1 MYLIPPLA
9 SQTVAFAES
18 IPGHQEDVRREAA
31 GLVAEYERIV
41 PATYRTQ
48 IEANLGALG
57 SQVTVAVRS
66 AAMVTIGA
74 VGTVAGILAGL
85 ALLPL
90 WIFYVLKD
98 ERQGMAWFYRLWPED
113 WHDDVRHII
122 GIVDDILS
130 AYIRGQLF
138 LGLVIGV
145 VTGLAM
151 WLIGINQSLVLG
163 LFAGVFELIPVLGPW
178 PAFLVAALVTVATSP
193 DRLPFVAVA
202 FLLIQQLENTFLVP
216 KVQGDA
222 VRMNPAVIM
231 VLLVI
236 GGSLWG
242 VWGMVVIVPIAAIL
256 RDVFVYL
263 YGRWD
268 DRQEFREISS

>member
-9 SQTVAFAES
+9 AQTVAFAES
-18 IPGHQEDVRREAA
+18 IPSYQEDVQREAA
-31 GLVAEYERIV
+31 GLVAEYKRIV

-57 SQVTVAVRS
+57 SQLTAAVRS
-66 AAMVTIGA
+66 AARVTLGA
-74 VGTVAGILAGL
+74 VGTVVGIFAGL

-98 ERQGMAWFYRLWPED
+98 ERRGMAWFYHLWPKEWHED
-113 WHDDVRHII
+113 VHHIV
-122 GIVDDILS
+122 GIADSIL
-130 AYIRGQLF
+130 AVYIRGQLF
-138 LGLVIGV
+138 FGLVIGT

-178 PAFLVAALVTVATSP
+178 LAFLIASLVTVATNP
-193 DRLPFVAVA
+193 DRLP
-202 FLLIQQLENTFLVP
+202 QQLENTFLLP

-222 VRMNPAVIM
+222 VRMNPAMIM
-231 VLLVI
+231 MLLVI
-236 GGSLWG
+236 GRSLWC
-242 VWGMVVIVPIAAIL
+242 VWGMVIIVPIAAIL

-268 DRQEFREISS
+268 DGQELSEISS

>member
-1 MYLIPPLA
+1 
-9 SQTVAFAES
+9 
-18 IPGHQEDVRREAA
+18 VRREAA

-57 SQVTVAVRS
+57 SQLTAAVRS
-66 AAMVTIGA
+66 AARVTLGA
-74 VGTVAGILAGL
+74 VGTVVGIFAGL

-98 ERQGMAWFYRLWPED
+98 ERRGMAWFYHLWPKEWHED
-113 WHDDVRHII
+113 VCYIV
-122 GIVDDILS
+122 GIVDSILA

-138 LGLVIGV
+138 LGLVIGI

-178 PAFLVAALVTVATSP
+178 LAFLVAALVTVATNP
-193 DRLPFVAVA
+193 DRLPLVAVA

-222 VRMNPAVIM
+222 VRMNLAVIM
-231 VLLVI
+231 MLLVI

-242 VWGMVVIVPIAAIL
+242 VWGMVIIVPIAAIL

-268 DRQEFREISS
+268 DGQELSEISS

>member
-1 MYLIPPLA
+1 
-9 SQTVAFAES
+9 V
-18 IPGHQEDVRREAA
+18 
-31 GLVAEYERIV
+31 
-41 PATYRTQ
+41 
-48 IEANLGALG
+48 
-57 SQVTVAVRS
+57 
-66 AAMVTIGA
+66 
-74 VGTVAGILAGL
+74 VGVLAGL

-98 ERQGMAWFYRLWPED
+98 ERQGLAWFYRLWPKE
-113 WHDDVRHII
+113 WHEDVRHII
-122 GIVDDILS
+122 GIVDSILA

-138 LGLVIGV
+138 LGVVIGV

-151 WLIGINQSLVLG
+151 WMIGINQSLVLG

-178 PAFLVAALVTVATSP
+178 VAFLVAALVTVATDP

-231 VLLVI
+231 MLLVI

-242 VWGMVVIVPIAAIL
+242 VWGMVIIVPIAAIL

-268 DRQEFREISS
+268 DGQEFSEISS